1 LKALQTR
8 PAAQSETMDVMR
20 GRSRRLP
27 RWTLPVAALV
37 MLAVVTAWAMRS
49 LMAPQTTVTIDRS
62 SILTDTAKRGA
73 LVLSVRADGSLAPE
87 RVQVISAGQAGVVSQ
102 VFVKAGN
109 VVSPGAVVAQM
120 QNPSLTAAA
129 ADARAALRVAS
140 ANLAS
145 AREDARASVIAQQT
159 QEADAAAG
167 HSQDALQATSLRKLH
182 AKGLIS
188 DIQYRTAEIQSQKS
202 MNDLRSTRA
211 QVHVAIANSDA
222 KIAEAQAKVD
232 QAAAQLSADQA
243 QIGALTVRAATSGVV
258 QSVDVDPGTS
268 VVAGTQ
274 IARVADLHDLKAVLQ
289 VTEGDVKP
297 VTVGM
302 PALVDDGNGV
312 AAARVARIAPAA
324 QNGTVAVDVTFTK
337 DPPPGARPAM
347 NVQGTVV
354 VSTIPHAV
362 SIQRPAG
369 VADGAS
375 IDLFKVVDGGTRA
388 VRERVTLGRGTSD
401 RVQIVSGLSPGDT
414 VIVSDMTSYLNHGEV
429 RLR

>member
-1 LKALQTR
+1 MKTLRSQPVAPSQ
-8 PAAQSETMDVMR
+8 TMDVVR
-20 GRSRRLP
+20 TRSGRLP
-27 RWTLPVAALV
+27 RWALPLAALLA
-37 MLAVVTAWAMRS
+37 LAVLTLWAMRS
-49 LMAPQTTVTIDRS
+49 LMGPQTTVTIDRS
-62 SILTDTAKRGA
+62 SVLTDTAKRGA
-73 LVLSVRADGSLAPE
+73 LLLSVRADGSLAPE
-87 RVQVISAGQAGVVSQ
+87 RVRNISAGQPGVVNQ

-109 VVSPGAVVAQM
+109 DVAPGAVVAQM

-129 ADARAALRVAS
+129 VDAQAALRVAN

-145 AREDARASVIAQQT
+145 AREEARASVISQQT

-167 HSQDALQATSLRKLH
+167 HAQDALQATSLRKLH

-188 DIQYRTAEIQSQKS
+188 DVQYSTAEIQSQKS
-202 MNDLRSTRA
+202 LNEVRSTHA
-211 QVHVAIANSDA
+211 QVQVAMANSDA

-243 QIGALTVRAATSGVV
+243 QIAALTVRAATSGVV

-268 VVAGTQ
+268 VTAGAQ

-302 PALVDDGNGV
+302 PASIDDGNGV
-312 AAARVARIAPAA
+312 AQGRVARIAPAA

-337 DPPPGARPAM
+337 GPPPGARPAI
-347 NVQGTVV
+347 NVQGTLVV
-354 VSTIPHAV
+354 ATIPHAV

-369 VADGAS
+369 ATDGTS
-375 IDLFKVVDGGTRA
+375 IDLFKVVDGGARA
-388 VRERVTLGRGTSD
+388 VRERVTLGRGTND
-401 RVQIVSGLSPGDT
+401 RVQVVSGLSPGDT